1 MNCKIILA
9 DGTELDNL
17 TFDNNVYVSPTEV
30 TAAMLNDE
38 ALELVK
44 VIPTDGEETELK
56 YAKTDIVYHEAD
68 GWHFVLVGASADEI
82 KIREQQARIRF
93 LEDCLMEI
101 SEEVWK

>member
-30 TAAMLNDE
+30 TAAMLSED

-44 VIPTDGEETELK
+44 VIPANGEEVELK
-56 YAKTDIVYHEAD
+56 YAKTDIVYHESD
-68 GWHFVLVGASADEI
+68 GWHFVLVGASAEEI
-82 KIREQQARIRF
+82 RNREQQARIRF

-101 SEEVWK
+101 SEEVYK